1 MAGRRD
7 GRGRAI
13 GYINVDIRWEPRS
26 PKLRQPRSPVDHR
39 APEPNPYLPVLLV
52 QEDALAHLARPQTT
66 DFSESLSAVIILT
79 DTKGPPP
86 PPPPPKMPINHVG
99 VAVPETQLEETV
111 QFYLRALG
119 PLGYVEMVRPVPG
132 VVGLGAK
139 GVADLWL
146 SALLSDVTN
155 SKIHL
160 AFDAESEDFLPPLTH
175 PAFFVWTTPS

>member
-86 PPPPPKMPINHVG
+86 PPPPTPPPPPPPPPPQNAYQPRRRRRARDPARG
-99 VAVPETQLEETV
+99 DGAVLPQGARAAG
-111 QFYLRALG
+111 LRRDGATGAGRRRPGRQGRRRPVALG
-119 PLGYVEMVRPVPG
+119 PAVGRHELEDPPRVRRR
-132 VVGLGAK
+132 
-139 GVADLWL
+139 
-146 SALLSDVTN
+146 
-155 SKIHL
+155 
-160 AFDAESEDFLPPLTH
+160 E
-175 PAFFVWTTPS
+175 